1 MTVREGFGDK
11 EGDSLNRFIV
21 IVLDSF
27 GVGYMQDAALVR
39 PEDVGSNTFGHILD
53 KLPDLKLPNLEKL
66 GIMNALGRETDFM
79 KKNPKAAY
87 GTSSLL
93 HYGADTFYG
102 HQEIMGTKPKKP
114 IKEPFSKFIDTVYEA
129 LKSAGYQVEYKGDK
143 LKFLLVNGCV
153 TVADNIEADYGQIY
167 NLTSTLDLIPYSE
180 VLKIGKV
187 VREVVEVS
195 RVIPFGGINVTVDDI
210 LDAVEEKEDKF
221 IGINAP
227 RSGVYNEG
235 YQVIHLGYGI
245 NPEVQMPTILGKKG
259 IPVILLGKVADIVEN
274 NYGKSISCVD
284 TEEVM
289 KLTIDEIDKLKT
301 GFICTN
307 VQETDLAGHAES
319 AERYAE
325 KLIIA
330 DKYIGHI
337 MNRLQDKDI
346 LIVMADHG
354 NDPTIGHS
362 HHTRENVPLLICGP
376 NIKNGFIGH
385 RDSLSDVGATVME
398 YYDSHG
404 IENGKSFL
412 QQIKKS

>member
-1 MTVREGFGDK
+1 M
-11 EGDSLNRFIV
+11 NRFIV

-27 GVGYMQDAALVR
+27 GVGAMEDAKIVR

-53 KLPDLKLPNLEKL
+53 SIPHLKLPNLETL
-66 GIMNALGRETDFM
+66 GIMNTLGRETELM
-79 KKNPKAAY
+79 KKNPKAVY
-87 GTSSLL
+87 GISSLM

-114 IKEPFSKFIDTVYEA
+114 IKEPFSKSIDRVYEK
-129 LKSAGYQVEYKGDK
+129 LVNAGYKVEYKGDK

-153 TVADNIEADYGQIY
+153 TVADNIEADFGQIY
-167 NLTSTLDLIPYSE
+167 NLTASLDLIPYSE
-180 VLKIGKV
+180 VLKIGKL

-195 RVIPFGGINVTVDDI
+195 RVIPFGGTNVTMENI
-210 LDAVEEKEDKF
+210 LAAVEEKEDKF

-227 RSGVYNEG
+227 KSGVYNEG

-245 NPEVQMPTILGKKG
+245 NPEVQVPTILGKKA
-259 IPVILLGKVADIVEN
+259 IPAVLLGKVADIVEN

-289 KLTIDEIDKLKT
+289 KLTINEMDKIKS

-307 VQETDLAGHAES
+307 VQETDLAGHAENV
-319 AERYAE
+319 ERYAE
-325 KLIIA
+325 KLQVA

-337 MNRLQDKDI
+337 MDKLEGNDI

-362 HHTRENVPLLICGP
+362 HHTRENVPILVYGKY
-376 NIKNGFIGH
+376 IKEGFIGH
-385 RDSLSDVGATVME
+385 RTTLSDVGASAME
-398 YYDSHG
+398 YFKSSG
-404 IENGKSFL
+404 IENGTSFL
-412 QQIKKS
+412 NKIVSVNSFK